1 MSDINADLSEVIQVL
16 RFSGEA
22 FKDVALLIKSGSD
35 IAGKTI
41 SKSALK
47 ALQIRMKLHFYDLSL
62 PVINRPYNSV
72 SIGTMEKITGGNY
85 RIIDIPSEDEKE
97 LEDFFKI
104 FKKHKVPFA
113 VLPDLNHGDNHIQ
126 IAVNPQDIDK
136 INDIC
141 EIYKFNSLQKISE
154 ITEEE
159 YYDNASIEEKEDFD
173 KTSSLMAKQVEQQ
186 NTKKKE
192 KSEDINI
199 EKDINDL
206 KTASKI
212 ERYKTLSNN
221 SQYEKISLDMETL
234 FKSEDENYMFFR
246 VPGSYDYRVGSFLMI
261 AVKKEDIYI
270 SNDNKTATTFL
281 HKDSTSVVQRISRG
295 NVKKTEIIHNKKL
308 SNYFTEGW
316 NKFDKENGIKSI
328 KLTKGKNAF
337 NSSTIRRNRK

>member
-1 MSDINADLSEVIQVL
+1 MSEINAEISEVIQVL

-22 FKDVALLIKSGSD
+22 LKDFALLIKG
-35 IAGKTI
+35 AGELTGKAL

-47 ALQIRMKLHFYDLSL
+47 ALQIRMKLHFYDLSI
-62 PVINRPYNSV
+62 PGINRPYNSV

-85 RIIDIPSEDEKE
+85 RIIDIPSEDSKE

-104 FKKHKVPFA
+104 FKKHRVPFA

-159 YYDNASIEEKEDFD
+159 YYDNASLEEKEKFD
-173 KTSSLMAKQVEQQ
+173 KTSSLMAEKVEQE
-186 NTKKKE
+186 TSKKKE
-192 KSEDINI
+192 KSENIDI

-212 ERYKTLSNN
+212 EKYKILSNN
-221 SQYEKISLDMETL
+221 NDYEKISLDMEKL
-234 FKSEDENYMFFR
+234 YQSEDKNIFYFK
-246 VPGSYDYRVGSFLMI
+246 VPGSYDEGSFLMM
-261 AVKKEDIYI
+261 AVKNEDIYI
-270 SNDNKTATTFL
+270 SKDNKTATTFL
-281 HKDSTSVVQRISRG
+281 HKDSTSAVQRISKG
-295 NVKKTEIIHNKKL
+295 NTKKTEIIRNKEL
-308 SNYFTEGW
+308 CNYFSPGW
-316 NKFDKENGIKSI
+316 NKFDKEISNSPMKSKDKMNKINISKIK
-328 KLTKGKNAF
+328 
-337 NSSTIRRNRK
+337 NRK